1 MIKKVISLFLVICM
15 VTTIVCGCAGGKDV
29 PSGGNS
35 NSGNEIKI
43 GVQLPLT
50 GSCATDGLA
59 LQRAYELGIEKMNEQ
74 GGVNGKKIVP
84 IYVDDG
90 ADPQMAA
97 TAANKLISENVAL
110 VTGTF
115 ASGAALASMGLYNDA
130 KLPFMIV
137 NANSMKLVEENPGN
151 AFLLPYTS
159 RHQVLKGLEVA
170 NKLGVKKV
178 VLVDQG
184 DAFSGDL
191 ADDAEKIFS
200 ENGLEIVSRE
210 MMNKGEQDTSALVT
224 SIKSKNPDMV
234 FWTAYYADGA
244 LLTKSLRDGGYKGYI
259 MVGDGSSGTQ
269 YIELGGKATEGS
281 IVLTP
286 PIAQVLPEAAQFV
299 EDFKAK
305 FNTEPTAYEPI
316 AYHGTQ
322 IVYEVLKS
330 AKSMSYED
338 LIAAAKAAKV
348 DTILGHVEFQED
360 RTIKDSLV
368 MAAIVKDGKHVL
380 FEE

>member
-1 MIKKVISLFLVICM
+1 MIKRKISLLLVIVM
-15 VTTIVCGCAGGKDV
+15 LTSIMSGC
-29 PSGGNS
+29 SGEKS
-35 NSGNEIKI
+35 ASGEDSSGSADEIKI

-74 GGVNGKKIVP
+74 GGVNGKKIVG

-97 TAANKLISENVAL
+97 TAANKLISEHVVL
-110 VTGTF
+110 VTGSF

-130 KLPFMIV
+130 KIPFMLG
-137 NANSMKLVEENPGN
+137 NANSLKLVEENPGN
-151 AFLLPYTS
+151 TFLMPYTS
-159 RHQVLKGLEVA
+159 RHQVLKGMEVA
-170 NKLGVKKV
+170 KKLGVKSV
-178 VLVDQG
+178 VLVEQG
-184 DAFSGDL
+184 DAYSGDL
-191 ADDAEKIFS
+191 ADDAQKIFS

-224 SIKSKNPDMV
+224 NIRSKNPDMV

-259 MVGDGSSGTQ
+259 MVGDGSSGSQ
-269 YIELGGKATEGS
+269 YIELGGKATEGA

-299 EDFKAK
+299 KDFEAK
-305 FNTEPTAYEPI
+305 FNREPAAYEPI

-322 IVYEVLKS
+322 IVYDVLKR
-330 AKSMSYED
+330 AKSMKYED
-338 LIAAAKAAKV
+338 LIAAAQNTSI

-360 RTIKDSLV
+360 KTIKNSLV
-368 MAAIVKDGKHVL
+368 MAAVVKDGKHVL
-380 FEE
+380 FE